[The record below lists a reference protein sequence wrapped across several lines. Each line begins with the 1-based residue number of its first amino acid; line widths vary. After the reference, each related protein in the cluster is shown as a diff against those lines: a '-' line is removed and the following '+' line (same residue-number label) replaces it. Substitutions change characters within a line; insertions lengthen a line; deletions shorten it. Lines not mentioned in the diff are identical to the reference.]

1 MLRPRLLIWL
11 VALSI
16 AAAACGGSGSPNAG
30 ANNVGGAGATA
41 RPAASGSVVSFQETE
56 YTMAP
61 SEVTLK
67 AGTYTFEVQNVGQFP
82 HDLHVATTAQGTEV
96 GSSAV
101 ILAGQSASFTVTL
114 QSGNYTLWCAVN
126 AHRSLGM
133 EGTLTV
139 Q

>member
-16 AAAACGGSGSPNAG
+16 AAAACGGSASPNT
-30 ANNVGGAGATA
+30 VGGAGATG
-41 RPAASGSVVSFQETE
+41 RPAASGSVVSFKETE

-61 SEVTLK
+61 SELTLK

-82 HDLHVATTAQGTEV
+82 HDLHVATTADGTEV

-101 ILAGQSASFTVTL
+101 IITGQSASFTVRL
-114 QSGNYTLWCAVN
+114 QSGKYTLWCAVN
-126 AHRSLGM
+126 SHRSLGM

>member
-16 AAAACGGSGSPNAG
+16 AAAACGGSASP
-30 ANNVGGAGATA
+30 NNVGGAGATA
-41 RPAASGSVVSFQETE
+41 RPAGSGSVVSFKETE

-61 SEVTLK
+61 SELTLK
-67 AGTYTFEVQNVGQFP
+67 AGRYTFEVQNVGQFP
-82 HDLHVATTAQGTEV
+82 HDLHVATTAGGTEV

-101 ILAGQSASFTVTL
+101 IIAGQSTSFTVTL
-114 QSGNYTLWCAVN
+114 QSGKYTLWCAVN